1 MPAFRYRKVSYR
13 KKRND
18 WRKSLYSSV
27 NHCWSGG
34 FKEIHRSEVCKETK
48 GWSKFDLRGNRRL
61 FFWHFHDSITNNN
74 SPPLPYLFQIDVRF
88 ELRTVYYSISLLHS
102 LISSVLFVLA
112 LAKTPQVFEDFH
124 GKNQLIELACCFTIG
139 FYIFDIYNI
148 VCNNPNNYL
157 QWVLNCPIF
166 LVFFLF

>member
-1 MPAFRYRKVSYR
+1 M
-13 KKRND
+13 
-18 WRKSLYSSV
+18 
-27 NHCWSGG
+27 
-34 FKEIHRSEVCKETK
+34 
-48 GWSKFDLRGNRRL
+48 
-61 FFWHFHDSITNNN
+61 
-74 SPPLPYLFQIDVRF
+74 
-88 ELRTVYYSISLLHS
+88 YYSISLLHS
-102 LISSVLFVLA
+102 LISSMLFVLA

-166 LVFFLF
+166 LVFFSVLGLWKVKEASYYITWYRALSSHMFFIRANLQAKGEKTDSFDLYEFFQSLWTSYHSLSYRMMVIELSCCFENFK